1 MRQLAVVALVAAAFS
16 SSALAQNQL
25 VNPSFGSG
33 LSGWTPTG
41 AATASFN
48 SDDASGSA
56 FSGSAMIG
64 AGSGGAV
71 GGLTQCVPAHVSV
84 PFNLVFRTRL
94 ASGSS
99 GDAGS
104 GGVAFASYAFFSDA
118 HCATP
123 LPGADTSVT
132 TTPTSSWSAASVVAV
147 GRPAAPAGV
156 GSALVTI
163 GVQNHALGPFPIYEF
178 DDVLFA
184 PYRPIT
190 VTVPASASIH
200 GQNNAFFQTDLW
212 LVNESP
218 VVSVPVTARHFCFAG
233 QTCGGGVKTA
243 NVPPRGTAQ
252 YADAVGSF
260 FGDPGTAGALEIT
273 YDSALSRVTILT
285 RTYSPSLPA
294 PTTGSGLVAL
304 EDFEARTLSVIS
316 GLASNGGD
324 LSSGFRSNVGAYNP
338 DGESSGNVTFTLFD
352 AQGAQIGQPVVKPI
366 GPKEPVQVN
375 DIFAAAG
382 ASQTV
387 TTNAYVVVSSNLDIF
402 SYATVIDNRSTDSVI
417 ATGQP
422 DQTTIYP

>member
-1 MRQLAVVALVAAAFS
+1 MRQLVVFGLAAACS
-16 SSALAQNQL
+16 LPALAQNQL
-25 VNPSFGSG
+25 VNPAFGAN
-33 LSGWTPTG
+33 LNGWTPTG

-48 SDDASGSA
+48 SDDANGSA

-64 AGSGGAV
+64 AASGGAA
-71 GGLTQCVPAHVSV
+71 GGLKQCVPVIVSV
-84 PFNLVFRTRL
+84 PFSLVFRTRL

-99 GDAGS
+99 GDSGS

-118 HCATP
+118 HCVTP

-132 TTPTSSWSAASVVAV
+132 TTPGSSWATASVLAV
-147 GRPAAPAGV
+147 TRPAAPAGV

-163 GVQNHALGPFPIYEF
+163 GVQNRALGPFPIYEF
-178 DDVLFA
+178 DDLLFA
-184 PYRPIT
+184 PYRPLT

-218 VVSVPVTARHFCFAG
+218 VVSVPVMAHHFCFAG
-233 QTCGGGVKTA
+233 QTCGADAKTGL
-243 NVPPRGTAQ
+243 VPPRGTVQ
-252 YADAVGSF
+252 YNDAVGSF

-273 YDSALSRVTILT
+273 YDSALSRVTVLT

-294 PTTGSGLVAL
+294 PTSGSGLVAL
-304 EDFEARTLSVIS
+304 EDFEARRQSVIS

-338 DGESSGNVTFTLFD
+338 DDASSGNVKFTLFD
-352 AQGAQIGQPVVKPI
+352 AQGEQIGQTVVKPI
-366 GPKEPVQVN
+366 GPKEPIQVN

-387 TTNAYVVVSSNLDIF
+387 TTNAYVVVSSNLDVF

-422 DQTTIYP
+422 DQISIYP